1 MPSVMKPAFH
11 KLAGGAGGGSG
22 GEGGEGGEGSEGGE
36 GKGGE
41 EGRAAAIFGDV
52 MRMQAYSVESTS
64 LGRLLDELAAPR
76 PRWCATTLP
85 RAMLPRAMLPRPH
98 RPH

>member
-36 GKGGE
+36 GG
-41 EGRAAAIFGDV
+41 EGRGDGGAGGLNGGQPLRLPASARSH
-52 MRMQAYSVESTS
+52 MRGLAHEAGRRRARGHRTS
-64 LGRLLDELAAPR
+64 
-76 PRWCATTLP
+76 W
-85 RAMLPRAMLPRPH
+85 MV
-98 RPH
+98 